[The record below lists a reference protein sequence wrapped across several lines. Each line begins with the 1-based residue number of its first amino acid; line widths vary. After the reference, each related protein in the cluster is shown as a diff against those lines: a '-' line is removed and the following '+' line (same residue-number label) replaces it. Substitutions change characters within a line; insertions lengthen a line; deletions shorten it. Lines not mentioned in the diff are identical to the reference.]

1 MYIILNP
8 YLDDVLVLFI
18 GMYGGR
24 REGIHEPYRM
34 ATPHVIYVSYFRENI
49 GQTMFVS
56 YDLLSSYEMNYLY
69 LMRNFVQQ
77 VMEGWFGENLAQG
90 GRLTHVCVTNVGGDE
105 LQHSPYQLLE
115 DKQHLGGEDYN
126 IPN

>member
-1 MYIILNP
+1 MYIILIP

-18 GMYGGR
+18 GMHGGR
-24 REGIHEPYRM
+24 WEGMHEPNRM
-34 ATPHVIYVSYFRENI
+34 ATPHVLYVSYFRENM
-49 GQTMFVS
+49 GQTMFFS

-69 LMRNFVQQ
+69 LMRTLVEQ
-77 VMEGWFGENLAQG
+77 VMEGWFGEHLAHG
-90 GRLTHVCVTNVGGDE
+90 GILTQVCVTNGGGDE

-115 DKQHLGGEDYN
+115 EKKHFGGEGCN